1 MTQLEAALDLPCT
14 LNTVAPPA
22 QKQAQ
27 NRAAPAS
34 AAWVFEEC
42 EPCAALGM
50 WPVHSS
56 AWTGPGEV
64 KSGMDGAGEEASL
77 LSRSLPLPMSAE
89 AGKDEANT
97 RVGGISDLY
106 CVGLLGPEHT
116 GGTGGGGQ
124 LFARADSDRSR
135 GDGFKLRKGRFR
147 LDIGRTFF
155 TQRVV
160 TQSGTA
166 CPRMLW
172 MPPPWRR

>member
-34 AAWVFEEC
+34 AAWVLEEC
-42 EPCAALGM
+42 EPCAPLGM
-50 WPVHSS
+50 WPEHSS
-56 AWTGPGEV
+56 AWTGLGEGR
-64 KSGMDGAGEEASL
+64 SGEETTV

-124 LFARADSDRSR
+124 LFARADSDR
-135 GDGFKLRKGRFR
+135 
-147 LDIGRTFF
+147 
-155 TQRVV
+155 
-160 TQSGTA
+160 
-166 CPRMLW
+166 
-172 MPPPWRR
+172 

>member
-34 AAWVFEEC
+34 AAWVLEEWG
-42 EPCAALGM
+42 PCAPLGM
-50 WPVHSS
+50 WPERSS
-56 AWTGPGEV
+56 AWTGPGEGR
-64 KSGMDGAGEEASL
+64 SGEETTV
-77 LSRSLPLPMSAE
+77 LSRSLP
-89 AGKDEANT
+89 
-97 RVGGISDLY
+97 
-106 CVGLLGPEHT
+106 
-116 GGTGGGGQ
+116 GGQ